1 LKRGWWERSKGSK
14 VASGDA
20 ARPGSECV
28 RELPGWWTRFSVPFS
43 LFVFPSL
50 ALLLSY
56 KNEFV

>member
-1 LKRGWWERSKGSK
+1 